1 MSVKRHPKRDT
12 DPSYATAWII
22 DWYDETNTR
31 RRRVYHGEEVIAREI
46 ERSLRITTRRTLA
59 GAFPTLNQAAP
70 FFLECYQ
77 TDHLRKGVERLH
89 WSMKHL
95 LKFFGSYQFRS
106 LTPPLIEQYKRER
119 AAKVKPTTINKE
131 LAALSSFAGWAQEQG
146 YCERLHIKRYP
157 RKMTAAPIPDVPSRS
172 EVVRILRAIPRR
184 KRGLFA
190 AMYYCGLRKDEA
202 ATLEEKHINWGLGVM
217 IVRGKGGKQRIIPL
231 NRKIRVYLR
240 HLPFYAPHDLRYIL
254 ETAMQRTGIE
264 RHFYPHLFR
273 HAFGTHMTQ
282 KGVSLR
288 ALQDILGHS
297 SSQITEIYTRLAA
310 DALSKEMDK
319 F

>member
-1 MSVKRHPKRDT
+1 MSVKRHPKRAT
-12 DPSYATAWII
+12 DPSYAQAWII

-46 ERSLRITTRRTLA
+46 ERSLRITTRRTPA

-70 FFLECYQ
+70 FFLEYYQ

-106 LTPPLIEQYKRER
+106 VIPPLIEQYKRER

-131 LAALSSFAGWAQEQG
+131 LAALSSFAKWAQEQG
-146 YCERLHIKRYP
+146 YCERLNIKRYP

-172 EVVRILRAIPRR
+172 EVVRILRAIPRH

-254 ETAMQRTGIE
+254 ETAMKRTGVE